1 VPDVGRLSSIT
12 VPQIAREI
20 TVTKEPI
27 KAILNVLVVRSLVIT
42 KMWETIYSLPDDR
55 FPVKE

>member
-1 VPDVGRLSSIT
+1 MIT

-27 KAILNVLVVRSLVIT
+27 RTILKVSVDKKLVMIKLVNQIV
-42 KMWETIYSLPDDR
+42 Y
-55 FPVKE
+55 

>member
-1 VPDVGRLSSIT
+1 MT

-27 KAILNVLVVRSLVIT
+27 RAILNVSVERRLVII
-42 KMWETIYSLPDDR
+42 KL
-55 FPVKE
+55 VKQLVY